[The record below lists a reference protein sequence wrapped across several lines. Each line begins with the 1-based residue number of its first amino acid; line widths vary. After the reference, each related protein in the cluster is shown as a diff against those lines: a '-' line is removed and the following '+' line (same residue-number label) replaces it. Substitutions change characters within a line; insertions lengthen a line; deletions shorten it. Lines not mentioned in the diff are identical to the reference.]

1 MAEPRRII
9 NVRAAQ
15 KARRFLRRIVALV
28 RDAARGQVER
38 GPRGIDDAA
47 LRRKATLTTGGTIS
61 AEHVA
66 RLPLINHLESHVEQ
80 LERSLA

>member
-15 KARRFLRRIVALV
+15 KARRFLGRIVALV

-38 GPRGIDDAA
+38 GPRRIDRPQLFRDAIERLVPGRNQKSGLA
-47 LRRKATLTTGGTIS
+47 APPQYLRASPRPGMLRG
-61 AEHVA
+61 
-66 RLPLINHLESHVEQ
+66 
-80 LERSLA
+80 